1 MDVVLVQYL
10 LLGGVYAL
18 IALGFI
24 LVFKSSGVLNL
35 AHGRMVAIASYI
47 LYQMLEVWGLPAW
60 LGILL
65 VILSGAVLGYL
76 IERLAVRP
84 LLGQPFLSVMMMTL
98 MLGML
103 LEGVRYLIWGP
114 DSFTLSF
121 APKAGQGWLGNLLPA
136 WVSPSNALSFAV
148 AMLVF
153 VLLTLL
159 FRYTK
164 VGLSMRV
171 VAADPEVAQSLGI
184 RVKRVFS
191 ISWAMSGAFAAL
203 CGVLMG
209 MVLIVTPNTGD
220 MVLGLGLPVLL
231 LGGLNS
237 IPGAVVGGLIIGL
250 AQGLGSYYQPWGL
263 DVKEITPWIVMLII
277 LLIRPWGLFG
287 EKRIERI

>member
-1 MDVVLVQYL
+1 MDAVLAQGFLV
-10 LLGGVYAL
+10 GGVYAL

-35 AHGRMVAIASYI
+35 AHAQTVAILSYL
-47 LYQMLEVWGLPAW
+47 LYQMIAVWGLPSW
-60 LGILL
+60 LAIV
-65 VILSGAVLGYL
+65 VIIPLGAVLGVL

-84 LLGQPFLSVMMMTL
+84 LLGQPFLSVLMMTL
-98 MLGML
+98 MVSFL
-103 LEGVRYLIWGP
+103 LEGVRILVWGA
-114 DSFTLSF
+114 DSFTLPF
-121 APKAGQGWLGNLLPA
+121 TPRQGQGWLGTVLPD
-136 WVSPSNALSFAV
+136 WVIPSSALAFVV

-153 VLLTLL
+153 VLLMLL

-171 VAADPEVAQSLGI
+171 VAADHEVAQSLGI

-191 ISWAMSGAFAAL
+191 ISWALSGAFAAM
-203 CGVLMG
+203 CGVLVG
-209 MVLIVTPNTGD
+209 MVFTVTP
-220 MVLGLGLPVLL
+220 VLGDTVLGKGLPVLL

-250 AQGLGSYYQPWGL
+250 AELLGSHWFSAM
-263 DVKEITPWIVMLII
+263 KEVIPWIVMLVI
-277 LLIRPWGLFG
+277 LLIRPYGLFG

>member
-1 MDVVLVQYL
+1 MGDVLAQGF

-35 AHGRMVAIASYI
+35 AHGELVAIGSYF
-47 LYQMLEVWGLPAW
+47 LYQLLEVWGLPAW

-65 VILSGAVLGYL
+65 IIPCGAVLGYL
-76 IERLAVRP
+76 VERLAVRP

-98 MLGML
+98 MLAML
-103 LEGVRYLIWGP
+103 LKGVRYLIWGA
-114 DSFTLSF
+114 DSFVLPFTPRGQWEIGPVNVIPSTAISF
-121 APKAGQGWLGNLLPA
+121 
-136 WVSPSNALSFAV
+136 VV
-148 AMLVF
+148 AMVIFL
-153 VLLTLL
+153 LLTLL

-171 VAADPEVAQSLGI
+171 VAADHEVAQSLGI
-184 RVKRVFS
+184 KVKRVFS
-191 ISWAMSGAFAAL
+191 LSWAMSGAFAAV
-203 CGVLMG
+203 CGVLVG
-209 MVLIVTPNTGD
+209 MVFTVTPFVGD
-220 MVLGLGLPVLL
+220 TVLGLGLPVLL

-263 DVKEITPWIVMLII
+263 DVKEITPWIVMLVI
-277 LLIRPWGLFG
+277 LLVRPYGLFG